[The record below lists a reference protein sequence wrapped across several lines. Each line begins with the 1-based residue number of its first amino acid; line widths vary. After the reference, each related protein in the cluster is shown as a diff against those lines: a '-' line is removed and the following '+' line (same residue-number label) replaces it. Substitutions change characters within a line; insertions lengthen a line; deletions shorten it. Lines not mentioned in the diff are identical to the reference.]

1 MEVSKIIYG
10 RIGPLGT
17 YTIGEITEED
27 YGIVFQMPDLDLPT
41 AYQVDFPIS

>member
-17 YTIGEITEED
+17 YTIGEIIEED